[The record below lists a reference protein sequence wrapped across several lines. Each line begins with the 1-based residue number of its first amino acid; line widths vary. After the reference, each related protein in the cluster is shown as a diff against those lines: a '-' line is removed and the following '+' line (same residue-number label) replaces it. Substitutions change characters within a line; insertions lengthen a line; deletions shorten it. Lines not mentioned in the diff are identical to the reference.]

1 MIHSSSTTSPF
12 VLHPSPIRSSR
23 VFDSAFRFLYPWTVC
38 HGHEVV
44 VEGAWSNI
52 YQTLTPSFWTSANQ
66 VGPVSSRTSLA
77 IPPLPRFSW
86 AHIVVETE
94 PRLALLKEFWP
105 PRGVGPLLWMG
116 KNFYRLSAPVQRE
129 KERYPWNFPMECY
142 RVESFLFSF
151 ETKYEISSL
160 PISFKHTNFS
170 LNKTRIFLDLFHRQS
185 LSIWFFINFYRREWN
200 ESFKDTRGKGS

>member
-129 KERYPWNFPMECY
+129 KERYPWNFPME
-142 RVESFLFSF
+142 
-151 ETKYEISSL
+151 
-160 PISFKHTNFS
+160 
-170 LNKTRIFLDLFHRQS
+170 S
-185 LSIWFFINFYRREWN
+185 LSSWVIFVFVRNQIRNFLLANFFQTHQFF
-200 ESFKDTRGKGS
+200 S